1 MLVESG
7 VIDADD
13 VPAGWRQP
21 DAATQRVLEVTDA
34 VVAPSMDLRFSQP
47 WQGLET
53 LEKAGS
59 EIGRADGR
67 AIVTPYDNCTL
78 VMPSLRQLKPGVTVV
93 RLARDYAG

>member
-7 VIDADD
+7 V
-13 VPAGWRQP
+13 V
-21 DAATQRVLEVTDA
+21 DAADIPTGWLRPDPAAQRVLEVTDA
-34 VVAPSMDLRFSQP
+34 VVAPSMDLTFSQP

-53 LEKAGS
+53 LDKAGS
-59 EIGRADGR
+59 VIGWADGQP
-67 AIVTPYDNCTL
+67 IVSPYDRCTL